1 MVRRCSDKMA
11 KLLMVVFN
19 FVFLVCGIAM
29 LAIGLMD
36 ISNFNSLKSIIQG
49 LSGVNLA
56 FIIAGAV
63 VCIISFLGCCGA
75 LKENSCMVST
85 FMALLVLILIFEIAV
100 GILAFHKRDKIE
112 ELVTREAKK
121 SLNHT
126 DDSLVA
132 KAWDDIQISFK
143 CCGAENPKDYPE
155 MHKAYPD
162 SCCKVPEAKG
172 KCDPSSKGFSNRGC
186 IPEMK
191 NFLKSHFLSIGV
203 TAIVIGFIE
212 VVGIIFACCLRSAI
226 NEKYET
232 V

>member
-1 MVRRCSDKMA
+1 
-11 KLLMVVFN
+11 MVVFN

-56 FIIAGAV
+56 FIVAGVV
-63 VCIISFLGCCGA
+63 VCVISFLGCCGA

-100 GILAFHKRDKIE
+100 GILAFQKRDKIE
-112 ELVTREAKK
+112 ELVTKEAKK

-126 DDSLVA
+126 DESLVA

-143 CCGAENPKDYPE
+143 CCGAESPKDYSDMGKSYPE
-155 MHKAYPD
+155 
-162 SCCKVPEAKG
+162 SCCKVPVAKDA
-172 KCDPSSKGFSNRGC
+172 KCDENSKGFSNRGC
-186 IPEMK
+186 VPEMK
-191 NFLKSHFLSIGV
+191 NFLKGHFLSIGV